1 MKIKQ
6 NQKLVD
12 KNYWKWS
19 VELEAEAEVLDRI
32 AFVIYTLHETFPNP
46 IRRISSREDNFRL
59 ETAGW
64 GEFMI
69 YAKVL
74 FKDKSQER
82 LTHWLELFHKDGTRT
97 KK

>member
-6 NQKLVD
+6 NQELVRE
-12 KNYWKWS
+12 NYWKWS
-19 VELEAEAEVLDRI
+19 VELEAKEETLERVL
-32 AFVIYTLHETFPNP
+32 FVVYTLHETFPNP

-59 ETAGW
+59 ETSGW

-74 FKDKSQER
+74 FEDKTQIR
-82 LTHWLELFHKDGTRT
+82 LTHWLELFNNDGTRT
-97 KK
+97 KE

>member
-6 NQKLVD
+6 NQELVRE
-12 KNYWKWS
+12 NYWKWS
-19 VELEAEAEVLDRI
+19 IELEANPEVLDRI

-59 ETAGW
+59 ETSGW

-74 FKDKSQER
+74 FKDKSQIR
-82 LTHWLELFHKDGTRT
+82 LTHWLELANTDGTRT
-97 KK
+97 EK